1 MAPAS
6 SDGSSLLL
14 ALHGRLGIFELYPE
28 KYVMLIVSKLPAEQV
43 QPASVL
49 GFGLDPNTDY
59 LEGIAPLDHDLQII
73 VNDRMETQIPYL
85 FAAGDIRSGS
95 PRQIATAVG
104 DGAAA
109 AVSVFRFLKEISSIS
124 PNP

>member
-1 MAPAS
+1 
-6 SDGSSLLL
+6 
-14 ALHGRLGIFELYPE
+14 
-28 KYVMLIVSKLPAEQV
+28 MLIVSKLPAEQV

-109 AVSVFRFLKEISSIS
+109 AVSVFRFLKEIPSIS
-124 PNP
+124 SNP